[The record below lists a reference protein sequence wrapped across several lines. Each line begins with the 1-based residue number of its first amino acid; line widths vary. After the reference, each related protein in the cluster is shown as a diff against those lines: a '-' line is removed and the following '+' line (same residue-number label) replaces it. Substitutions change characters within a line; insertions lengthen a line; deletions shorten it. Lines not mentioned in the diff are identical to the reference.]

1 MGRLYFFF
9 FLFFITVSK
18 VISTT
23 AEYPQKIY
31 EIGGVVV
38 TQPILDFAIEGAV
51 FHTRN
56 VKNTFP
62 NLSRSLHLYSNFLAH
77 VSLESICAYFMH
89 QNVLK
94 IINGEY
100 KLRELDFYFV
110 EVLKFYTNRFNLSIL
125 EGITE
130 PARIIAFSVVFL
142 RLFKASYPGL
152 ENVCLSRNEIKF
164 LTLIAAGWFMD
175 QAEGEDN
182 DLDIFMAKCFKFY
195 SADCSA
201 VPLPKFDLSLA
212 QFYEL
217 DCKFSF
223 EAALQLD
230 IKGIRR
236 RNNISYIL
244 QELTPEKNLEYFL
257 NVPIMFSK
265 LLPLIKN
272 INEVKIIN
280 PKQGQDYHILIVM
293 IKKGFFYPEAMLR
306 PELKD
311 LRITFNYY
319 YYYFEDFYSEALYQA
334 IVYRNISAV
343 HFLLRLDGSYFTLSN
358 NNDSDFDAVDD
369 YFSGSEQDLFLNSY
383 HPKPIHPSTLS
394 QLRAIFLSESIEEL
408 IAVIPNIMKFSFL
421 RLSIHEI
428 ISIFKN
434 HHSGITKLSHYLNRL
449 IEEKYRESIT
459 FYSPMKCKQN
469 KKIYI
474 TKFQTIYE

>member
-1 MGRLYFFF
+1 MIKFYFFF
-9 FLFFITVSK
+9 YLFCLTVST
-18 VISTT
+18 VLSTT
-23 AEYPQKIY
+23 TEYPKKIN
-31 EIGGVVV
+31 EIGDVVV
-38 TQPILDFAIEGAV
+38 TQPILDFAIDGAI
-51 FHTRN
+51 FHNRN

-62 NLSRSLHLYSNFLAH
+62 KLSQSLRLHSNFLSH
-77 VSLESICAYFMH
+77 ISLESICAYFMH

-110 EVLKFYTNRFNLSIL
+110 ELLKFYTNRFNPSIL
-125 EGITE
+125 EEIDE
-130 PARIIAFSVVFL
+130 PTRIIAFSVVFL

-152 ENVCLSRNEIKF
+152 ENVILSRNEIKF

-195 SADCSA
+195 LADFST
-201 VPLPKFDLSLA
+201 VQLPKFDLSLA

-223 EAALQLD
+223 EAALQLG
-230 IKGIRR
+230 IKGITR
-236 RNNISYIL
+236 RNNIRYIL
-244 QELTPEKNLEYFL
+244 QEITPEKNLEYFF
-257 NVPIMFSK
+257 NVPIMFLK

-272 INEVKIIN
+272 INNVEIIN
-280 PKQGQDYHILIVM
+280 PKHGQDYHILIVM

-343 HFLLRLDGSYFTLSN
+343 HFLLRLDDSYFTGS
-358 NNDSDFDAVDD
+358 DAVDD
-369 YFSGSEQDLFLNSY
+369 YFFSSENDSFLNSY

-394 QLRAIFLSESIEEL
+394 ELRAIFLSESIEEL
-408 IAVIPNIMKFSFL
+408 ITVIPNILKFSFL
-421 RLSIHEI
+421 RLSIKEI

-434 HHSGITKLSHYLNRL
+434 HHPGITKISNYLNRL

-459 FYSPMKCKQN
+459 FNSSMICSQKRRINLSEFP
-469 KKIYI
+469 
-474 TKFQTIYE
+474 TIYE